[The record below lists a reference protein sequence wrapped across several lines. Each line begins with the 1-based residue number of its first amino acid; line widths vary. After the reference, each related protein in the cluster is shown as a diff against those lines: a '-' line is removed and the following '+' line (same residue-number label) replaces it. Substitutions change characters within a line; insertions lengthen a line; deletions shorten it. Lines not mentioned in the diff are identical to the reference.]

1 MMKAVTTLA
10 LISVTLAAAVP
21 AWAAKTMPKFC
32 LQNVDG
38 KKRTFEEVAAQYDLV
53 AFVFWGTGCGPC
65 KDQLIETNK
74 FLDDYKG
81 LGVVAVSTDP
91 ARTSSQVKSYIKGQG
106 YEFETLLDVDGDLQ
120 RGLGIPGI
128 PYCLLVA
135 SDGEIIWEHSGY
147 RRGDERKMKEEIDK
161 FFAERETKPAPDE
174 DVTQEG

>member
-1 MMKAVTTLA
+1 MKTATTLA
-10 LISVTLAAAVP
+10 LISLAFAAAVP
-21 AWAAKTMPKFC
+21 VWGAKMMPEFY

-38 KKRTFEEVAAQYDLV
+38 KTRTFEDVAAPYELV
-53 AFVFWGTGCGPC
+53 AFVFWDTGCAPC
-65 KDQLIETNK
+65 KEQLVETNK

-91 ARTSSQVKSYIKGQG
+91 ARTSSQVKSFIKGQG
-106 YEFETLLDVDGDLQ
+106 YEFETLLDVDGDLE
-120 RGLGIPGI
+120 RGLGIPGN

-161 FFAERETKPAPDE
+161 FFAEREKEPTPDE
-174 DVTQEG
+174 DVTQEE